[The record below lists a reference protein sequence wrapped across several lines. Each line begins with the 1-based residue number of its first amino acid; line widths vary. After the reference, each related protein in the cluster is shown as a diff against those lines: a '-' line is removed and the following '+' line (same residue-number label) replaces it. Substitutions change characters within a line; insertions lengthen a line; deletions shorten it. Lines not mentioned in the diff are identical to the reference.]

1 MTANDE
7 HLWQLHMRWARG
19 ETLTVEEQT
28 QLEAWRAT
36 QEQAELASLNVH
48 SASDTVADSQA
59 QIDALVNR
67 VAMTTLTLKQLSTEN
82 ETLRNENARLRQQL
96 LQRTRLQPA

>member
-1 MTANDE
+1 MTANDK

-19 ETLTVEEQT
+19 ETLSVEEQT

-48 SASDTVADSQA
+48 STPDTVAGLQA
-59 QIDALVNR
+59 QIDTLLTR
-67 VAMTTLTLKQLSTEN
+67 VAMTTLTLKELSAEN
-82 ETLRNENARLRQQL
+82 ETLRSENARLRQQL
-96 LQRTRLQPA
+96 LQQATLQPA